1 MDVRFKMFK
10 GVVRKILKNSP
21 FDDLVLARLKLCKE
35 YLLYRERMISKF
47 VELYKI
53 EDPQLLTI
61 LKEGATARGL
71 LGYLTTVQD
80 IIDES
85 FICA

>member
-1 MDVRFKMFK
+1 M
-10 GVVRKILKNSP
+10 VRKILKNSP
-21 FDDLVLARLKLCKE
+21 FDDLVLARLKLRKE

-61 LKEGATARGL
+61 LKEGATAHGGL